1 VGKVA
6 AFCLGPAKRLV
17 VHRIVAKS
25 ARSYFLKGDGCRRI
39 DGLIRVENI
48 LGVALKL
55 ERQGRAIRWGLG
67 PERFI
72 IAFLSRNNFLPFIFR
87 FWQLLPLSARKFI
100 KCRIRL

>member
-1 VGKVA
+1 
-6 AFCLGPAKRLV
+6 
-17 VHRIVAKS
+17 VAKS